1 MTKKID
7 LDGDLLSIFL
17 TENFDNFTVLELRSA
32 YLATVN
38 NSELGKI
45 EARKFV
51 YRHIL
56 RLEKNELLERKYSKK
71 KDRTYYSKTK
81 YFSPDRFQTV
91 NKLEKQEDTQTD
103 TADSEDDIKILVER
117 LQNYNFKLQSSIGE
131 SNEYK
136 SLHAEFPQLK
146 GLKECYERARN
157 KMHDINGKIKAVE
170 TSIENNR
177 G

>member
-7 LDGDLLSIFL
+7 LDSDLLSIFL

-32 YLATVN
+32 YLATSN
-38 NSELGKI
+38 NPELGKV

-56 RLEKNELLERKYSKK
+56 RLEKSGLLERKYSKK
-71 KDRTYYSKTK
+71 KDRTFYSKTK
-81 YFSPDRFQTV
+81 QFSPERFQTIASLQTPEV
-91 NKLEKQEDTQTD
+91 TQTD
-103 TADSEDDIKILVER
+103 TAVSNEEIKILIER
-117 LQNYNFKLQSSIGE
+117 LQNYNFELQSCIGE

-136 SLHAEFPQLK
+136 LLHAEFPQLK
-146 GLKECYERARN
+146 GLHESYDRARN
-157 KMHDINGKIKAVE
+157 KMHDINGKIRAVE